1 MKNLDFTSIFEML
14 GSDSTSS
21 VLTEL
26 IGDLG
31 LEFQQ
36 AYSLK

>member
-1 MKNLDFTSIFEML
+1 MKNLDFTSIFEL
-14 GSDSTSS
+14 LSSEGSTSS

-36 AYSLK
+36 AYSL